1 MLFLRSLFFAVL
13 LPGTVAVL
21 IPWRI
26 ASREGAAPLHSIS
39 PIRSLA
45 LVPMVL
51 GASILLRCIWEF
63 AAKGRGTL
71 APIDPPRHLVVTG
84 LYRYVRNPMY
94 VGVLTLLLGEA
105 ALFWS
110 AALLAYAAVLFVIV
124 NLFVVLYEEPALRR
138 RFGDSYERYRRA
150 VHRWLP
156 GKPYV
161 LAVLLAATVLAEAA
175 AAQRPP
181 ARPGARPPAARVAD
195 RWHVE
200 TSRSEMTDE
209 PSVTLSLN
217 ATNTVQGTILQVRP
231 SLYIRCHERKLELFI
246 NSGAVLDGD
255 PEGHTSVRVRWG
267 AKEAG
272 EDDWSRSTDY
282 TAAFAPE
289 PAEFV
294 RQLLATPDLRFE
306 FRPFD
311 AAPRV
316 AVFDARGLSRHL
328 EVLEG
333 ACPAL
338 KDALTPKESRP

>member
-26 ASREGAAPLHSIS
+26 VSRGSTAPLRDVAAMRYLAFVPMALGAA
-39 PIRSLA
+39 
-45 LVPMVL
+45 
-51 GASILLRCIWEF
+51 ILLRCIWEF

-71 APIDPPRHLVVTG
+71 APIDPPRHLVVSG

-105 ALFWS
+105 VLFWS
-110 AALLAYAAVLFVIV
+110 VALLEYAAVLFVIV
-124 NLFVVLYEEPALRR
+124 NLFVIFYEEPALRR

-161 LAVLLAATVLAEAA
+161 VAVLLAATVVAQAA

-181 ARPGARPPAARVAD
+181 ARPGARPPAARVVD

-200 TSRSEMTDE
+200 TSRSEMTDQ
-209 PSVTLSLN
+209 PSATLSLN

-231 SLYIRCHERKLELFI
+231 SLYIRCHEQKLELFI
-246 NSGAVLDGD
+246 HSGAVLDGD
-255 PEGHTSVRVRWG
+255 LEGHTTVRVRWG
-267 AKEAG
+267 ANEPA
-272 EDDWSRSTDY
+272 EEHWSRSTDY
-282 TAAFAPE
+282 QAAFAPD

-311 AAPRV
+311 AAARV
-316 AVFDARGLSRHL
+316 AVFDGRGLSRHL

-338 KDALTPKESRP
+338 KDARAPKEPKP